1 MKTPLITLIAVFALI
16 FMIVPANAQLEI
28 VLDRLSPQPVE
39 PGQDLTLSVRL
50 ENENSDKE
58 NVRLEIVPDSPI
70 TIKNENRRIIDE
82 GRIIQYGAVTET
94 YLLHVDPLASSGTY
108 EIEFRSRW
116 SGNGMSSETNKT
128 FKVLVRGAPQLMIS
142 NITVNPVRISPKD
155 KFDLT
160 FLVSNE
166 GTGMAREVQVSADM
180 NDLPFVPLDADTKVI
195 KRLNPGE
202 TIHLNFPIQVKDKT
216 EISSYS
222 IPIKMEYKDENG
234 ENISSKSLAGIR
246 VLGKAELAI
255 SDFKIEP
262 QNPVKGDLVTV
273 NMRIENS
280 GTGEAKSVKIKLDAP
295 FEGTKSAFL
304 GKIKPDDD
312 APGVFTFYAT
322 KDGNIPLSASI
333 EYEDD
338 LGMRTVYES
347 LDLHVYKQNENSMM
361 VPIVVAVPVIGS
373 IAYYLSRRK
382 KNPVNSK

>member
-1 MKTPLITLIAVFALI
+1 MKQPLLTIIAVFALI
-16 FMIVPANAQLEI
+16 FMIVPANAELEI
-28 VLDRLSPQPVE
+28 VLDQFSPQPVE

-50 ENENSDKE
+50 ENENSDME

-70 TIKNENRRIIDE
+70 KIKNENRRIIDE
-82 GRIIQYGAVTET
+82 GRIIKYGAVTET
-94 YLLHVDPLASSGTY
+94 YLLHVDPLAASGTY

-116 SGNGMSSETNKT
+116 FSNDMSSETNKT

-142 NITVNPVRISPKD
+142 NITINPGRISPKD

-160 FLVSNE
+160 FWVSNE

-180 NDLPFVPLDADTKVI
+180 SDLPFVSLDADTKVI
-195 KRLNPGE
+195 KRLDPGE
-202 TIHLNFPIQVKDKT
+202 TIQLNYPIQVKDKA

-222 IPIKMEYKDENG
+222 IPIKMDYKDENG

-255 SDFKIEP
+255 SDLKIEP

-280 GTGEAKSVKIKLDAP
+280 GTGMAKSVKINLDAP

-312 APGVFTFYAT
+312 APGIFTFYAS
-322 KDGNIPLSASI
+322 KDGDIPLSASI

-338 LGMRTVYES
+338 LGTRTVNES
-347 LDLHVYKQNENSMM
+347 LNLHVYKQNENSMM
-361 VPIVVAVPVIGS
+361 APIVVAVPVIGS

-382 KNPVNSK
+382 KNPSNAK